1 VTPPREIT
9 VERRI
14 RARPAAVYALLTTAG
29 GWSRWQ
35 GQSAEVEPVA
45 GGRFRVTIGAGQI
58 AEGRFLELVPESRV
72 VFSWGWQGHPTV
84 PPGSSTVEIVLLPDG
99 DETVVRL
106 THRGLP
112 AAEFNLH
119 VVGWEHYVPRLAI
132 AAEGGDPGRDPGPGP
147 GPGPGRAPA

>member
-1 VTPPREIT
+1 VTSPGEIT

-29 GWSRWQ
+29 GWRRWQ
-35 GQSAEVEPVA
+35 GQSTEVEAVQ
-45 GGRFRVTIGAGQI
+45 GGRFRVTIGEGQI

-72 VFSWGWQGHPTV
+72 VFSWGWQDHPTV
-84 PPGSSTVEIVLLPDG
+84 PPGSSTVEIVLLADG
-99 DETVVRL
+99 DETLVRL

-112 AAEFNLH
+112 AAEFHLH

-132 AAEGGDPGRDPGPGP
+132 AAEGGDPGPDPGPP
-147 GPGPGRAPA
+147 RA